1 MLTSKIIIN
10 SQTILSADIGSTQLY
25 FKNIV
30 LPYSSEYLS
39 SCIFVYSYSISL
51 AISELSIINELV
63 GLPLKSKAN
72 LRATTPASQVDL
84 SIEIGDNSYI
94 SSNYDYAIWVSFDVY
109 WRVSNCQICQE
120 LFGSS
125 EGLLLFLMDIE
136 SLKGEWF
143 RDHNNYFLLVKVILE
158 ANLFELE
165 KCSLVGNCYLL
176 SIWSFCLKIADR

>member
-1 MLTSKIIIN
+1 
-10 SQTILSADIGSTQLY
+10 
-25 FKNIV
+25 
-30 LPYSSEYLS
+30 
-39 SCIFVYSYSISL
+39 
-51 AISELSIINELV
+51 
-63 GLPLKSKAN
+63 
-72 LRATTPASQVDL
+72 
-84 SIEIGDNSYI
+84 
-94 SSNYDYAIWVSFDVY
+94 
-109 WRVSNCQICQE
+109 VSNCQICQE

-176 SIWSFCLKIADR
+176 SI